1 MTMHLD
7 FEVDID
13 SDLETVFS
21 WVATPEKAKVWMN
34 GVTEAEII
42 DEKPG
47 MVGTTFRER
56 VEENGDGIEMQG
68 TVTAFEPGRRISF
81 HLESK
86 VNELDVDYRVEE
98 VGDLVRL
105 TVTSDIHWRFPAT
118 VTSVFFGRKMKAKIM
133 EESEWEFGRLKEL
146 CETGT
151 AE

>member
-1 MTMHLD
+1 MTMHLE

-118 VTSVFFGRKMKAKIM
+118 VTRASSSVGR
-133 EESEWEFGRLKEL
+133 
-146 CETGT
+146 
-151 AE
+151 

>member
-1 MTMHLD
+1 MTMHLF

-13 SDLETVFS
+13 SELETVFA

-34 GVTEAEII
+34 GVAEAEII

-68 TVTAFEPGRRISF
+68 TVTAFEPNRRISF
-81 HLESK
+81 HLESR
-86 VNELDVDYRVEE
+86 VNSLDVDYRVDN

-105 TVTSDIHWRFPAT
+105 TVTSDIHWRFPAN
-118 VTSVFFGRKMKAKIM
+118 VTSFFFGRKMKAKIM
-133 EESEWEFGRLKEL
+133 EESEWEFGRLREL
-146 CETGT
+146 CETGR